1 MLHVIF
7 LRYWRCNKCIII
19 NRIITMLLNKIYKM
33 HMFQY
38 SVLCVHFFILNLP
51 IAWNIP
57 LCRSETLVNIIF
69 IFLFSNLLLSLKF
82 AHINF

>member
-19 NRIITMLLNKIYKM
+19 KHIITMLLNKM
-33 HMFQY
+33 HMFVQY

-57 LCRSETLVNIIF
+57 LCRSETLSSHSKLNMKNIKKIY
-69 IFLFSNLLLSLKF
+69 
-82 AHINF
+82 